1 MCIEEISLISSW
13 HPQYFLDFKVCLLS
27 QVRNVLSHR
36 FSRQGFCLSFCDPV
50 LWTSARLALPQRP
63 RKLSSCLSFLFF
75 YCWMISTAVFSRWL
89 IRLTF
94 PNLNC
99 WVPLVSFSF
108 LLFFSS
114 VWFFLHFLVSLR
126 KDKDKKAISSDQ
138 KKWVCVCV
146 CVCVCLGARV
156 QEVLIRLEYLL
167 LLSHRATHLG
177 ASLVAQW

>member
-63 RKLSSCLSFLFF
+63 RKPSSCLSFLFF

-94 PNLNC
+94 SNLNC

-114 VWFFLHFLVSLR
+114 VWFFLHFLCLWWNSQSV
-126 KDKDKKAISSDQ
+126 APFSS
-138 KKWVCVCV
+138 
-146 CVCVCLGARV
+146 RV
-156 QEVLIRLEYLL
+156 QWAYSWAVVWTLFDKLLI
-167 LLSHRATHLG
+167 S
-177 ASLVAQW
+177 ASLSSFSGFFSCSFMALTR